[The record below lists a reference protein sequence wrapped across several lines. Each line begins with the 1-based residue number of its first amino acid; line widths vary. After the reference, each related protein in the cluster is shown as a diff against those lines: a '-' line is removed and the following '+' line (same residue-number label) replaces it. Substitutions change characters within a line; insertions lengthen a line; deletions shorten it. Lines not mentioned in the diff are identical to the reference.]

1 MYTQKKTIQHFTPG
15 EDCDHWAF
23 RAYAT
28 PNVTAVDRLSGNAG
42 DAWRIAAGEFPRSLI
57 GIIWEK
63 KNISMGS
70 KWYLNRDII

>member
-1 MYTQKKTIQHFTPG
+1 MPPPG

-42 DAWRIAAGEFPRSLI
+42 DAWIRSLD
-57 GIIWEK
+57 K
-63 KNISMGS
+63 F
-70 KWYLNRDII
+70 